1 MENNLK
7 PCPFCGNEEI
17 KIETVISKKD
27 ILTDVHYC
35 SIDFRCNQC
44 KMVKNTKVYG
54 VNEEDCKKEAVRLW
68 NRRVNKNESKRN

>member
-17 KIETVISKKD
+17 KIENVISKKD

-35 SIDFRCNQC
+35 SIDFRCDQC

-54 VNEEDCKKEAVRLW
+54 VDEEDCKKEAVRLW
-68 NRRVNKNESKRN
+68 NRRTSENERV